1 MPFDEGRYRERD
13 DPLEKLD
20 KVIALLATED
30 RWCKFFGLSGDG
42 RRCLWGAL
50 WAEDAAAILEAP
62 VLRAVRQVTGFP
74 FESVDA
80 FNDHPATTH
89 ATVLT
94 VLHRVRHG
102 SVDNVASDFAIP
114 LVARTFRLARPP
126 RGRSDVASAGQVAAC
141 CGLGVPSLR
150 AWNMRELPG
159 GRPSLKKLVA
169 ESAEAAVGG
178 CPEAETTLPPT
189 HPTFAMA

>member
-1 MPFDEGRYRERD
+1 MPFDEGRYCERD
-13 DPLEKLD
+13 DPLKKLD
-20 KVIALLATED
+20 KVIALLVTED

-74 FESVDA
+74 FESIDA

-94 VLHRVRHG
+94 VLHRVRQDL
-102 SVDNVASDFAIP
+102 SPMS
-114 LVARTFRLARPP
+114 
-126 RGRSDVASAGQVAAC
+126 
-141 CGLGVPSLR
+141 
-150 AWNMRELPG
+150 
-159 GRPSLKKLVA
+159 
-169 ESAEAAVGG
+169 
-178 CPEAETTLPPT
+178 PPT
-189 HPTFAMA
+189 SRSRWSSAPSGWRVPLEVLPA